1 MGSERAN
8 SEEKSKSP
16 SSNPVNNSVR
26 RLSQNQPVKMVK
38 MCKDLAEL
46 KADIAAAGD
55 KLVVIDFFAE
65 WCGPCKKIAPVIEE
79 MEKTETN
86 VVFLKVDVDVNEE
99 GAGAYNVTAMPTF
112 VFIQNGVKVADLM
125 GANEAK
131 LKELVAQQKS

>member
-1 MGSERAN
+1 
-8 SEEKSKSP
+8 
-16 SSNPVNNSVR
+16 
-26 RLSQNQPVKMVK
+26 MVK

-65 WCGPCKKIAPVIEE
+65 WCGPCKKIAPMIEE
-79 MEKTETN
+79 MSKTETN

-99 GAGAYNVTAMPTF
+99 GAEAYNVTAMPTF
-112 VFIQNGVKVADLM
+112 VFLQNGVKVADLM

-131 LKELVAQQKS
+131 LKELVAQHKS